1 MKYEP
6 VIGLEVHTQV
16 KTASKMFCGCPA
28 DSFGREP
35 NSNTCPVCLAL
46 PGALPVPNEI
56 AVQKT
61 IQLAKALGCQIA
73 DFSQFERKNYF
84 YPDLPKGFQISQYA
98 HPVGEA
104 GEFEGIPVRRVH
116 LEEDTGKL
124 IHEGG
129 ESLVDFNRSGVPLIE
144 IVTEPEFS
152 DPAVV
157 TKFLKELRTLLVH
170 LEISDADMEKGS
182 LRLEANISLRRA
194 GEKDLPPYKVELKNI
209 NSFGFL
215 EKALRVEIERQQ
227 ELLASGKEVAQETR
241 GFDEKKGV
249 TVSQRRKE
257 EAFDYRYFPEP
268 DLPPLTKQ
276 TLRFE
281 GKAMR
286 TPQELRDDYI
296 AQGVSP
302 DYSDILVRDPSLSQG
317 TAAFAKA
324 TRESIAGSA
333 SILINKRYG
342 DLKKE
347 PIEKIVSRYKVSQEK
362 VLLTGGEIETL
373 ADKIVLDNES
383 AVADYLKGKEP
394 ALQFLLG
401 QLMKESGGKVAP
413 QEALDLLKK
422 KIHART
428 STSAKN

>member
-1 MKYEP
+1 MTKYEP

-16 KTASKMFCGCPA
+16 KTASKMFCGCSA
-28 DSFGREP
+28 DPFGREP

-61 IQLAKALGCQIA
+61 IQLAKSLGCRLA
-73 DFSQFERKNYF
+73 EFSQFERKNYF

-98 HPVGEA
+98 HPVGET
-104 GEFEGIPVRRVH
+104 GKFEGITVRRVH

-124 IHEGG
+124 IHEGR

-157 TKFLKELRTLLVH
+157 TKFLKEMRTLLMH

-194 GEKDLPPYKVELKNI
+194 GEKVLPPYKVELKNI

-241 GFDEKKGV
+241 GFDEKMGV

-286 TPQELRDDYI
+286 TPQELRNDYI

-302 DYSDILVRDPSLSQG
+302 DYADILVRDPALARG
-317 TAAFAKA
+317 TAEFSQA

-333 SILINKRYG
+333 GILINKRYG
-342 DLKKE
+342 DLKKD
-347 PIEKIVSRYKVSQEK
+347 PIEKIVSRYKASQEK

-373 ADKIVLDNES
+373 ADKVVLDNPA
-383 AVADYLKGKEP
+383 AVRDYATGKEA

-422 KIHART
+422 LIHART
-428 STSAKN
+428 SA